1 MTLYRC
7 ILATL
12 RTHGAPLLAGAAIL
26 FVPLSFVEAVG
37 EQVFELDLED
47 LTALEATGVAI
58 AALVQIA
65 TSLLG
70 EVFFAG
76 AVAALLVGE
85 RTGVDRSLRDVAR
98 ELPYLRLIAVDLL
111 YSVGAAFFLLLL
123 IVPGI
128 VFFTY
133 FALTAPV
140 VEIEDRRIRAAFRRS
155 RELVRRRFWAVLAV
169 LAPIS
174 IGIELLTE
182 ANQAVVNAL
191 FGHSLLSD
199 WLGTSIVNVV
209 LTPIY
214 AVAAVV
220 LTIALIEARGERRP
234 ESAAAH

>member
-1 MTLYRC
+1 
-7 ILATL
+7 
-12 RTHGAPLLAGAAIL
+12 
-26 FVPLSFVEAVG
+26 
-37 EQVFELDLED
+37 
-47 LTALEATGVAI
+47 
-58 AALVQIA
+58 
-65 TSLLG
+65 
-70 EVFFAG
+70 
-76 AVAALLVGE
+76 
-85 RTGVDRSLRDVAR
+85 
-98 ELPYLRLIAVDLL
+98 
-111 YSVGAAFFLLLL
+111 
-123 IVPGI
+123 
-128 VFFTY
+128 
-133 FALTAPV
+133 V